1 MNIDGRDFLTC
12 AEKKCDVKYCDHRIG
27 CNCDELGCIVWIPGL
42 DCPKAAEKAVKEA
55 MEEQKA
61 EMKFIKIP
69 GAYIN
74 PEAVDMI
81 YIDHDSGYSW
91 PETNILLRSGQIIV
105 VQARMEEVKKAV
117 TEATDL
123 LPD

>member
-1 MNIDGRDFLTC
+1 MSDFP
-12 AEKKCDVKYCDHRIG
+12 YRPG
-27 CNCDELGCIVWIPGL
+27 CCSDYSAADLAELGAR
-42 DCPKAAEKAVKEA
+42 KAAEKAVKEA
-55 MEEQKA
+55 IEEQKA

-91 PETNILLRSGQIIV
+91 PETSILLRSGQIIV
-105 VQARMEEVKKAV
+105 VQARIEDVKKAV